1 MSALAPDEKVCPFCA
16 ETIKAAAIKCRFCRS
31 DLPQPDPAPDDT
43 APELALVVE
52 PEPAPEPLDD
62 VDPDTEPEAGPE
74 PEPQELKVPHPLLDR
89 STWLSPVAIVL
100 IIGCLL
106 LAGGSAWLI
115 LNPRASEPRSDGLRI
130 GKDGQVVNTEFAD
143 AAKAAAAANAVSV
156 LSYNY
161 KTIVADQAKARAVI
175 AGVCRQEYDEVMAA
189 VVPRALKMKLSLKA
203 TVRAT
208 SLVSL
213 RPNEAIALIFLNAE
227 RTSAKNGTQPQ
238 TPNRVVMT
246 MTRQDGDWI
255 VTKLD
260 GL

>member
-1 MSALAPDEKVCPFCA
+1 MSDLAPDEKVCPFCA

-31 DLPQPDPAPDDT
+31 DLPQP
-43 APELALVVE
+43 E
-52 PEPAPEPLDD
+52 PEPEDDGELAEIEDVQGFNDIDEPETESID
-62 VDPDTEPEAGPE
+62 EPEADSE
-74 PEPQELKVPHPLLDR
+74 PESETSKAPNPLLDR
-89 STWLSPVAIVL
+89 SAWLNPVAIGLVVL
-100 IIGCLL
+100 CLL
-106 LAGGSAWLI
+106 LAGGSAWLL
-115 LNPRASEPRSDGLRI
+115 LNQRASEPRSDGLRI
-130 GKDGQVVNTEFAD
+130 GKDGQVVNVEFAD
-143 AAKAAAAANAVSV
+143 AAKAAAAANAVAV
-156 LSYNY
+156 LSYDY
-161 KTIVADQAKARAVI
+161 KTIDADQAKARAVI

-189 VVPRALKMKLSLKA
+189 VVPRAVKMKLSLKA

>member
-31 DLPQPDPAPDDT
+31 DLPESEALPEDLDAEDLADIEDVGDLDDDDEPD
-43 APELALVVE
+43 V
-52 PEPAPEPLDD
+52 EPLDLE
-62 VDPDTEPEAGPE
+62 EPADE
-74 PEPQELKVPHPLLDR
+74 PATPKVPNPLLPQ
-89 STWLSPVAIVL
+89 SSWLNPVAIVL
-100 IIGCLL
+100 MVLCLL
-106 LAGGSAWLI
+106 LAGGSAWL
-115 LNPRASEPRSDGLRI
+115 LLDERASEPRSDGLRV
-130 GKDGQVVNTEFAD
+130 GKDGQVVNQEFAD
-143 AAKAAAAANAVSV
+143 AAKAAAAANAVAV

-161 KTIVADQAKARAVI
+161 KTIEADQTKARAVI
-175 AGVCRQEYDEVMAA
+175 TGVCRKEYDDVMAA

-203 TVRAT
+203 TVRAIG
-208 SLVSL
+208 LVTL
-213 RPNEAIALIFLNAE
+213 RPNESVALIFMNAE